1 MRSVSGGLLTA
12 GLLTV
17 AGYFL
22 QTFVPDTSVI
32 AINWDTHQYDIP
44 YDVAAFWGCV
54 ALGIVAGAV
63 LLVWGLLRDVERFR

>member
-17 AGYFL
+17 AGYIL
-22 QTFVPDTSVI
+22 QTFLPDSSVI
-32 AINWDTHQYDIP
+32 SIDWNSQQYYIP

-54 ALGIVAGAV
+54 ALGIVAGAI
-63 LLVWGLLRDVERFR
+63 LMVWGLLRDVERLQ

>member
-22 QTFVPDTSVI
+22 QTVVPDTSVI
-32 AINWDTHQYDIP
+32 TVNWNNHQYYIS
-44 YDVAAFWGCV
+44 YNVAAFWGCV
-54 ALGIVAGAV
+54 ALGIIAGAI
-63 LLVWGLLRDVERFR
+63 LMVWGLLRSADRLQ